1 MRIVI
6 DKFGLS
12 VVAGGVLTALI
23 CAAAPASADPGI
35 PAPPPGPAAPIEVA
49 AADVPPPPP
58 PFDPLAFLHP
68 APAADPAVPPADPA
82 AAAVA
87 PVAAP
92 AAADPAAVP
101 AAGPLPTPP
110 DGMQH
115 LVSPDTL
122 PPGTSMDP
130 TVKGDE
136 NPNVSYLKDLWHAVQ
151 NQEISG
157 KEALL
162 MGIAQRG
169 MNTPYPDQAPG
180 PNVPTQA
187 TDLAAG
193 PPPAP
198 VDAAPP
204 PPADAPPAPALP
216 LAP

>member
-12 VVAGGVLTALI
+12 MVAGGVLTAFI
-23 CAAAPASADPGI
+23 CAVAPASADPDI
-35 PAPPPGPAAPIEVA
+35 PAPPPAPAAAPIEATA
-49 AADVPPPPP
+49 AEVPPPPQ
-58 PFDPLAFLHP
+58 PFDPLAFLRP
-68 APAADPAVPPADPA
+68 APAAAPAVPPADPA
-82 AAAVA
+82 VA
-87 PVAAP
+87 TG
-92 AAADPAAVP
+92 DPAAVP
-101 AAGPLPTPP
+101 ADGPLPTPP

-115 LVSPDTL
+115 LVSPDAL
-122 PPGTSMDP
+122 PPGTSLDP

-180 PNVPTQA
+180 PNVPMQGA
-187 TDLAAG
+187 DLAAA

-198 VDAAPP
+198 MDAAPP
-204 PPADAPPAPALP
+204 PPAAVPPAPAPALP
-216 LAP
+216 WLP